1 MRKVLKVVLIAIVV
15 LILAMAGTYLVLKT
29 KTSKNNPS
37 EVTPSENP
45 SQPDEDN
52 ASQVNP
58 LSDYLKIEELPN
70 GSTPVLPTDE
80 PKVIFVSDGAIYAG
94 SIDGKVTEKVASAP
108 DKSYSV
114 RISTES
120 KDKSWII
127 VDVEDNQDL
136 VADRRM
142 LYAINIETY
151 ELIKI
156 AEVDKFETS
165 FHAYF
170 FNNTNRLVYFVKGIP
185 ESPIFYV
192 AVYDLGAKTNTYLLK
207 PADEKK
213 DWAFGF
219 DLSSDGKYLAYVGGR
234 NAPAPDNDASLWL
247 KNLETGEEKLLAKG
261 SELNPNLGYDYLSSL
276 KFINGGK
283 EILYS
288 ENIWKDGSNST
299 KYFVTDLKGNV
310 RPATD
315 KDLETENST
324 LKSKLKSV
332 LNKNLYINAMLENC
346 KKILFTVFNEKDNTE
361 ELWIANLDGSNA
373 KNLNIT
379 HSESM
384 SFTDSCKLTY
394 QLSGSWYLMDL
405 ETQKQTNLEELFKMD
420 INSAIYVE

>member
-58 LSDYLKIEELPN
+58 VSDYLKIEELPN

-80 PKVIFVSDGAIYAG
+80 PKVIFVSDRAIYAG

-142 LYAINIETY
+142 LYAINIEIY

-315 KDLETENST
+315 KELETENST
-324 LKSKLKSV
+324 LVDKLKSI
-332 LNKNLYINAMLENC
+332 LKKDLYINAVLKNC
-346 KKILFTVFNEKDNTE
+346 NKIIFTVSNGLKE
-361 ELWIANLDGSNA
+361 ELWEADLDCSNARSLNFGGSNFM
-373 KNLNIT
+373 N
-379 HSESM
+379 
-384 SFTDSCKLTY
+384 FTDSCKFTC
-394 QLSGSWYLMDL
+394 QASDIFKWYLLDL
-405 ETQKQTNLEELFKMD
+405 ETQKQIDLDELYKMD
-420 INSAIYVE
+420 IKSAIYVE